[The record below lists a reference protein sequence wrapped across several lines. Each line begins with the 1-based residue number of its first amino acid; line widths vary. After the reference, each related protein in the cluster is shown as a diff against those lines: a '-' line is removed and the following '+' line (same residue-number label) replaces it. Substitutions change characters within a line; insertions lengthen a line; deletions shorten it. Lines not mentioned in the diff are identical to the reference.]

1 MQELQDSHQTNV
13 EVVRNYRQ
21 LLILSYKIDDTIEEP
36 SSNSTNTELIKIAE
50 AISDQ
55 INKKL
60 RASQSSTIIDQFNV
74 AAIGD
79 TTTTH
84 SVNADPQVCAIVG
97 EALDNE
103 DTISM
108 TSRNSRISFA
118 STNSKAPRII
128 PRTNKTTEARRLAN
142 LTGQQQ
148 PQQNRLRSRA
158 SSASYNIRL

>member
-1 MQELQDSHQTNV
+1 MQELQESHQTNV

-21 LLILSYKIDDTIEEP
+21 LLILNHKIDETIEEP
-36 SSNSTNTELIKIAE
+36 SCNSTNTELIKIAE

-60 RASQSSTIIDQFNV
+60 RASQSSTITDQFNV

-79 TTTTH
+79 TTTIH

-97 EALDNE
+97 EALDND

-118 STNSKAPRII
+118 SVPRII

-142 LTGQQQ
+142 FTGQQQ